1 MTPPLAGFTATDAQ
15 RRGAVHGERGMLDL
29 MQGESDPTRL
39 VFPGAAPVRE
49 LAGFGA
55 GAGGS
60 RGRRR
65 RRRRSE
71 ERPPPADWDD
81 VFQSQEP
88 VVLRREHAL
97 ARWPALT
104 PAVLAESMREV
115 RVHVS
120 TARTVQMMSRV
131 QPWGSLPELTW
142 RRPWTERNVSA
153 AELFVDGASASGEHL
168 YFFSPVSR
176 LPAPLRAALGEL
188 RQL

>member
-1 MTPPLAGFTATDAQ
+1 
-15 RRGAVHGERGMLDL
+15 MLDL

-55 GAGGS
+55 GAGAGVS
-60 RGRRR
+60 RGGRRR
-65 RRRRSE
+65 RRRSQ

-104 PAVLAESMREV
+104 PALLAESMREV

-120 TARTVQMMSRV
+120 VART
-131 QPWGSLPELTW
+131 LTLTLTPTPTLTLTLA
-142 RRPWTERNVSA
+142 RCACTCQQ
-153 AELFVDGASASGEHL
+153 
-168 YFFSPVSR
+168 
-176 LPAPLRAALGEL
+176 PAPYR
-188 RQL
+188 